1 MTVWP
6 ALLRTLVAVSV
17 GVLYPSGR
25 NAPGLI
31 ISGQHERE
39 VVSSRH
45 IQNHLVS
52 LDWFLNGSHT
62 RVVKCHPVLLHV
74 QGRSE
79 SKLNAAVAPAH
90 TFRHDSH

>member
-17 GVLYPSGR
+17 AVLYPSGR
-25 NAPGLI
+25 NALGLI

-52 LDWFLNGSHT
+52 LDWFLNGSNT

-79 SKLNAAVAPAH
+79 SKLNAAVVPAH
-90 TFRHDSH
+90 TFGHHSH